1 MAAAF
6 KLGVEIFVNNSQ
18 GNLLRDEACRHRDDI
33 TIVMLTTKMSYFGS
47 PTKSTAHI
55 RIFIHSHLHTVS
67 ASADN
72 DASAIFTI
80 IDSTANLMCKVWII
94 NTFTAVGTK
103 VFHLK
108 ATIGK
113 MLFHHLLQFISG
125 VVTCNRNY
133 FFHKQ
138 ACL

>member
-1 MAAAF
+1 MAAAV

-18 GNLLRDEACRHRDDI
+18 GNLLRDETCRHRDDV

-47 PTKSTAHI
+47 PAKSTAHI
-55 RIFIHSHLHTVS
+55 RIFIHSHLHTVA

-94 NTFTAVGTK
+94 NTFAAVGTK
-103 VFHLK
+103 VFHLE

-113 MLFHHLLQFISG
+113 MLFHHLLQFVSG